1 MMRPAGYCVNNG
13 RVNRR
18 VGPWRLGPN
27 SGYSF
32 TATINDTNV
41 LCITLCLRR
50 TWLCGVHV
58 VRNSPYNVTV
68 KTTLTS
74 AKVSWLPA
82 HVEGGRYH
90 HLVWYVHVVSVS
102 ITKSS
107 RCNARHAP
115 ATSVCMSNCTCVC
128 VCVSVRRHISTTR
141 RPNFAKFSTHVR
153 RRRFDVFVLPVLW
166 MTSRVQITARNRR
179 RRKAVNTK

>member
-1 MMRPAGYCVNNG
+1 MRPAGYCVNNG

-128 VCVSVRRHISTTR
+128 VCVCPPAHLNNQTSELRQI
-141 RPNFAKFSTHVR
+141 
-153 RRRFDVFVLPVLW
+153 FDACPTAAFRCVCTSGFVDDVACADNGQEQATP
-166 MTSRVQITARNRR
+166 
-179 RRKAVNTK
+179 KGC